1 MIGIK
6 SYGAYLPKYLLPR
19 ELISKAW
26 DFPAVP
32 GNKAVASKD
41 EDSLTMSVEAGL
53 DCLSGIDPKTIDGLF
68 FASTTQ
74 VYTEKGSASFIATVL
89 DLRDDIIT
97 IDFTDSL
104 KAGTSA
110 LTRAIDTIKANP
122 DIKSILIIAAD
133 TREAEP
139 STMWEYGFG
148 DGAAALLV
156 VQGDNLPIVI
166 DDYYSV
172 SANITGPWKR
182 AKEDKFIR
190 TFEVKMDARFY
201 LENITKVMS
210 EIMKRNNLT
219 PENVDVAAY
228 YYNNPRLHSRVSKMM
243 KYGQGVAQNGLF
255 FQVGDTGTSM
265 PFMLLISALKRPKEA
280 AKIILAGYGDGADA
294 VLMHINDRKAVRE
307 LSKTHMGIAGHQKSM
322 KLLSNYNIFIE
333 SKQLLEKDRYVR
345 KSSAVTLWRDTYS
358 VYKMY
363 GLKCKSCG
371 TIQYPANVR
380 SCIIC
385 RVDDQLELIKLS
397 LKGIVFTYSLDHLVG
412 GVYLDTPVPRCV
424 IDLDGGGR
432 ILLNMTE
439 IEKPEENVKIGMEV
453 ELTFRKEHEGA
464 EFKNYYYKCRPP
476 RGRHL

>member
-19 ELISKAW
+19 DLIAKAW
-26 DFPAVP
+26 DFPTVP
-32 GNKAVASKD
+32 GNKAVASGD

-53 DCLSGIDPKTIDGLF
+53 DCLSGIDPKSIDGLF

-74 VYTEKGSASFIATVL
+74 VYTEKDSASFIATVL
-89 DLRDDIIT
+89 DFRTNIIT
-97 IDFTDSL
+97 TDFTDSL

-133 TREAEP
+133 MREAEP
-139 STMWEYGFG
+139 STMWEFGFA
-148 DGAAALLV
+148 DGAAALLLAE
-156 VQGDNLPIVI
+156 GDDLPLII

-172 SANITGPWKR
+172 SANVTGPWKR
-182 AKEDKFIR
+182 TKEDKFIR

-201 LENITKVMS
+201 IENVTRVMS

-219 PENVDVAAY
+219 PESVDIAAY
-228 YYNNPRLHSRVSKMM
+228 YYSNPRLHSRVSKFM
-243 KYGQGVAQNGLF
+243 KFGQGVAQNGLF

-280 AKIILAGYGDGADA
+280 AKIILTGFGDGADA
-294 VLMHINDRKAVRE
+294 ILMHINDRKAVRE
-307 LSKTHMGIAGHQKSM
+307 LSKTHMGISGHQKSM
-322 KLLSNYNIFIE
+322 KILKNYNVFLGN
-333 SKQLLEKDRYVR
+333 KQLLEKDRYTR
-345 KSSAVTLWRDTYS
+345 KSSAVTLWRDTDS

-363 GLKCKSCG
+363 GLKCKNCG
-371 TIQYPANVR
+371 TVQYPTNAR

-385 RVDDQLELIKLS
+385 RIDDQLELIKLN
-397 LKGIVFTYSLDHLVG
+397 LKGNVFTYALDHLVG
-412 GVYLDTPVPRCV
+412 GTYLDTPIPRCV
-424 IDLDGGGR
+424 IDLEGGGR
-432 ILLNMTE
+432 VLLNMTE

-453 ELTFRKEHEGA
+453 ELCFRKEHEGG

-476 RGRHL
+476 RGRK

>member
-19 ELISKAW
+19 DLIAKAW

-32 GNKAVASKD
+32 GNKAIANID

-53 DCLSGIDPKTIDGLF
+53 DCLTNIDPKSIDGLF

-74 VYTEKGSASFIATVL
+74 VYTEKSSSSFIATVL
-89 DLRDDIIT
+89 DMRDDITT

-110 LTRAIDTIKANP
+110 LTRAYDTIKANP
-122 DIKSILIIAAD
+122 EIKSILIIAAD

-139 STMWEYGFG
+139 STMWEYGFA

-156 VQGDNLPIVI
+156 AEDNDLPIII
-166 DDYYSV
+166 DDYYTV
-172 SANITGPWKR
+172 SANVTGPWKR

-201 LENITKVMS
+201 VENITKVMA

-219 PENVDVAAY
+219 PETVDVAAY
-228 YYNNPRLHSRVSKMM
+228 YYNNPRLHSKVSKMM
-243 KYGQGVAQNGLF
+243 KFGQGVAQNGFF

-280 AKIILAGYGDGADA
+280 AKIILAGFGDGADA
-294 VLMHINDRKAVRE
+294 ILMHIQDRKAVRE
-307 LSKTHMGIAGHQKSM
+307 LSKNHMGIVGHQKSM
-322 KLLSNYNIFIE
+322 NLLKNYNIFIE
-333 SKQLLEKDRYVR
+333 NRQYLEKDRFTR

-363 GLKCKSCG
+363 GLKCKNCG
-371 TIQYPANVR
+371 TVQYPTNAR

-385 RVDDQLELIKLS
+385 RTDDQLELTKLS
-397 LKGIVFTYSLDHLVG
+397 LNGTVFTYTLDHLVG
-412 GVYLDTPVPRCV
+412 GAYLDTPIPRCV

-432 ILLNMTE
+432 VLLNMTE
-439 IEKPEENVKIGMEV
+439 IEKPEENVKIGMKV
-453 ELTFRKEHEGA
+453 ELTFRRIHEGG

-476 RGRHL
+476 RGRQ